1 MQKTTESTPRQGTTR
16 SPSKKRSSASGKS
29 TTSAMP
35 AKKTPA
41 RATRTKQPRITNLD
55 DPGLYLNRELTW
67 LEFNRRVLHKA
78 TDDATPLLERVKFL
92 AIVSSNL
99 DEFFMKRVGG
109 LKQQIAAGIR
119 TPSIDGRTPVE
130 QLRESLVV
138 VRDIHRE
145 QNRVYPQLLKLL
157 AAQGIC
163 LSRYTELNKE
173 EQQWLR
179 DEFIANIF
187 PLLTPLAMDP
197 GHPFP
202 FISNL
207 ALNLLVS
214 LRYPGGSAN
223 HYARVKVPMVKG
235 IAPRFLRVADSNT
248 YVKLEDVV
256 SNNLDLLFPGM
267 AITSCELFRVTRNA
281 IVESEEEEADDLLE
295 MIETELRDRHF
306 APIVRLQV
314 ARDMDPTHRG
324 MLAAEL
330 GLDEAA
336 DVFGVESLMA
346 MRDLFAI
353 AGLDFPELHDPPHK
367 PVEHTR
373 LVHDARNIF
382 HIIRERGALLMQ
394 HPYESFTTSVERFLR
409 TASEDP
415 KVLAIKMTLYRT
427 SEDSSIVDSL
437 VNAARN
443 GKQVAVLVE
452 LKARFDE
459 AANIRWARRME
470 QAGIHVT
477 YGVIGLKTH
486 SKVILV
492 VRKDYNGLRRYAH
505 IGTGNYHAGTARL
518 YCDLGMLTCDDAI
531 AQDLTE
537 LFNYL
542 TGYSPPP
549 RYRKI
554 LTSPY
559 TLKQALL
566 EKIDREIKEHTA
578 ETPGLIQFKMN
589 ALEDVDITRALYRA
603 ARAGVKV
610 DLIVR
615 DTCRLRPGLPGLTEN
630 TQVIGVIGRFLE
642 HARIYYFQNG
652 GKEEYFIG
660 SADLMTRNLES
671 RVEVVT
677 PVEDP
682 KLRQEL
688 RLIID
693 VQLSSRKDVWEMQAD
708 GSYIER
714 KAIPGKKSLSSQETF
729 IELAQKRM
737 AAASKHQQAKL
748 RKKLLNHFHNRLK
761 LKE

>member
-1 MQKTTESTPRQGTTR
+1 MQKTTENEQEDSSTPSQQ
-16 SPSKKRSSASGKS
+16 KKRSSVSGQS
-29 TTSAMP
+29 TP
-35 AKKTPA
+35 GIPRKKRTAA
-41 RATRTKQPRITNLD
+41 RAPRTKQPLATDLD
-55 DPGLYLNRELTW
+55 APELYLNRELTW

-78 TDDATPLLERVKFL
+78 TDEDTPLLERVKFL

-119 TPSIDGRTPVE
+119 TPSVDGRTPLQ
-130 QLRESLVV
+130 QLQESQAV
-138 VRDIHRE
+138 VRDIHLE
-145 QNRVYPQLLKLL
+145 QNRIYLQLHELL
-157 AAQGIC
+157 GNHGIH
-163 LSRYTELNKE
+163 LSRYTDLNEE
-173 EQQWLR
+173 EQQRLR
-179 DEFIANIF
+179 DEFIENIF

-214 LRYPGGSAN
+214 LRYRGGSAD
-223 HYARVKVPMVKG
+223 HYARVKVPMVQG
-235 IAPRFLRVADSNT
+235 MAPRFVRIDDSNT

-267 AITSCELFRVTRNA
+267 QITSCELFRVTRNA
-281 IVESEEEEADDLLE
+281 IVESEEEEADDLLA

-314 ARDMDPTHRG
+314 EKDMNPTHRG

-330 GLDEAA
+330 GLDEEA

-353 AGLDFPELHDPPHK
+353 ASLDFPELHDPPHK

-382 HIIRERGALLMQ
+382 HIIRDRGALLLQ

-409 TASEDP
+409 TASDDP

-518 YCDLGMLTCDDAI
+518 YCDLGMLTCDNAI
-531 AQDLTE
+531 TQDLTE

-549 RYRKI
+549 QYRKI

-559 TLKQALL
+559 TLKKALL
-566 EKIDREIKEHTA
+566 EKIDREIKQHTA
-578 ETPGLIQFKMN
+578 ETPGLIQLKMN

-603 ARAGVKV
+603 AQAGVKV

-642 HARIYYFQNG
+642 HARIYYFRNQG
-652 GKEEYFIG
+652 EEEYFIG

-677 PVEDP
+677 PVEDA

-688 RLIID
+688 RLILD

-708 GSYIER
+708 GTYIER
-714 KAIPGKKSLSSQETF
+714 TAIPDKKTLSSQETF

-761 LKE
+761 HNI